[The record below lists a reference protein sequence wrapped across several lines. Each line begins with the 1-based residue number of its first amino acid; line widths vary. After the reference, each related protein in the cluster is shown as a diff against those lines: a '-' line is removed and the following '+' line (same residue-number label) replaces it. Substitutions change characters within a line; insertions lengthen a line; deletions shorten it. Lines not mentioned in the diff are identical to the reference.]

1 MSLVLATVTGTG
13 GTLAMLNWIV
23 SLALG
28 LGPGNIPPPS
38 LTESLRILGLTSA
51 LVLKSQAVDEFPVW
65 SPDGKFLA
73 VNVDEKWS
81 KIELETLSL
90 RKGTWHDGEGVGLAE
105 PPATLASISESQ
117 VRQWETAAIHGA
129 RRVATKTG
137 TVAELQQEGLG
148 TLFRITRKDQTPV
161 VLWRTSLENC
171 HSLALAPDESLV
183 AFVCELNG
191 VVVTSLKQRDPS

>member
-1 MSLVLATVTGTG
+1 
-13 GTLAMLNWIV
+13 MLNWIV

-28 LGPGNIPPPS
+28 LGPGNIAPPS

-51 LVLKSQAVDEFPVW
+51 LVLKSQAVDEHPVW
-65 SPDGKFLA
+65 SPDGKHLA
-73 VNVDEKWS
+73 VNVDETWS
-81 KIELETLSL
+81 QIDLGDLSL
-90 RKGTWHDGEGVGLAE
+90 KEGTWHNGEGIGVVD
-105 PPATLASISESQ
+105 PPPHLVPVAESQ
-117 VRQWETAAIHGA
+117 VRRWEKSTTYAS

-137 TVAELQQEGLG
+137 TVVELQQEGLG
-148 TLFRITRKDQTPV
+148 TLFRITRKDQKPV